1 MADGLNNVTFN
12 GTLSY
17 DQVQSLK
24 NQFSVDVNLTV
35 VDEIDEPHGKYP
47 KALGN
52 VAILE
57 QSLVN
62 ELLID
67 AMTYVLKLVD
77 NETIWNTTWAQNLP
91 FEQRQLLKFALP
103 FAKQYTYIL
112 REFRDNFKLTV
123 SDPRTRATSITANLV
138 IELCFGHHRHV
149 SRPFCRVHE
158 DGARTQR

>member
-1 MADGLNNVTFN
+1 MGNATFN
-12 GTLSY
+12 GSLSY
-17 DQVQSLK
+17 DQVQALK

-52 VAILE
+52 VAVLE

-67 AMTYVLKLVD
+67 AMTYVLELVD
-77 NETIWNTTWAQNLP
+77 NETIWNTTWAKDLP
-91 FEQRQLLKFALP
+91 FEQRELLKFLLP

-112 REFRDNFKLTV
+112 RDFRDHFVLTV
-123 SDPRTRATSITANLV
+123 SEAHKLFI
-138 IELCFGHHRHV
+138 
-149 SRPFCRVHE
+149 
-158 DGARTQR
+158 